1 MLDGPG
7 VHTPLE
13 RKMRIIYS
21 MSLFCFL
28 ISCVL
33 SLQFPAAVDKRIR
46 KTLLDVLKRFHR
58 NDFPNDLVLNLD
70 HEVMLEMLP
79 NEVMAETV
87 GSFMDFKSIAA
98 LRMVNTKSVKISHSI
113 VKCCLFNFSPYFLF
127 DDLFLNDLLL
137 YVLDEHFPES
147 SNLSSPFIKDE
158 LQVLIVKFNYDYLNY
173 DAIPRNIY
181 FYLISFINEFVNGP
195 NSTIPITKE
204 SCKIDSIRFMTQ
216 NESPKTLEII
226 KNLQKPT
233 FDSYIDNLEFFAGR
247 PTKEDVATN
256 FEITDIN
263 VWWRQSRS
271 MDSEFLL
278 IISEYFV
285 ENFTTEELMSFC
297 KDAAYAPNSL
307 IIIDHLL
314 SVVSRYEFTDFARK
328 GFVIDSRY
336 SLCVRY
342 SDSRPDRELI
352 LKKVINELPL
362 EDTSAM
368 ETSLILTDPSNIKA
382 VLLHFSVSYSF
393 SNLYQAEL
401 FSICINS
408 PHISVETRSNYF
420 VHSFDSRFIFWDMTL
435 KENPRPF
442 NMFKVFP
449 YTDTFVSLNIIH
461 RADHVTLSIFFELL
475 NSKDPIGLLFML
487 SRKCLIASRLNILD
501 KFDLNKSYHFGMAIR
516 KYDINFNRFI
526 GRTLH
531 FKQIIKELNDPELK
545 NVFSSNPHEFD
556 GEFLPS
562 GSVILIDSN
571 FGAEYFTG
579 W

>member
-1 MLDGPG
+1 
-7 VHTPLE
+7 
-13 RKMRIIYS
+13 MRIAQFFFFIN
-21 MSLFCFL
+21 FTF
-28 ISCVL
+28 IL
-33 SLQFPAAVDKRIR
+33 SLQFPSAVDKRIR
-46 KTLLDVLKRFHR
+46 KTLLDVLKHFHR
-58 NDFPNDLVLNLD
+58 NGFPNDLVLNLD
-70 HEVMLEMLP
+70 HEVMLEKLP

-87 GSFMDFKSIAA
+87 GIFMDFKSIAA
-98 LRMVNTKSVKISHSI
+98 LRMANIKSVKISLSI
-113 VKCCLFNFSPYFLF
+113 VKCRLFNFSPYFLF

-147 SNLSSPFIKDE
+147 SNLSSPFIRDE

-216 NESPKTLEII
+216 NESPKTLEIL
-226 KNLQKPT
+226 KNLT
-233 FDSYIDNLEFFAGR
+233 NIIFGFSMDNLNFFASR
-247 PTKEDVATN
+247 PTKEDVATK
-256 FEITDIN
+256 FGITDIN
-263 VWWRQSRS
+263 VWMRRFHL
-271 MDSEFLL
+271 MDSVFLL

-285 ENFTTEELMSFC
+285 EDYTPEELLIFC
-297 KDAAYAPNSL
+297 KDTAYASHSL
-307 IIIDHLL
+307 IIIDRLF
-314 SVVSRYEFTDFARK
+314 SVVSKYEAIRYTIRSDL
-328 GFVIDSRY
+328 VIDSRY

-342 SDSRPDRELI
+342 PDSSPDCKLI
-352 LKKVINELPL
+352 LKKIMTELPL

-368 ETSLILTDPSNIKA
+368 EASLILTDPRNIEA
-382 VLLHFSVSYSF
+382 VLNHFKWFHSF

-401 FSICINS
+401 FSLCINS
-408 PHISVETRSNYF
+408 LHLSVERRSYDLICFGSN
-420 VHSFDSRFIFWDMTL
+420 FIFLDISL

-442 NMFKVFP
+442 NMFRVFP
-449 YTDTFVSLNIIH
+449 YTNSFVILTIIH
-461 RADHVTLSIFFELL
+461 RADHVTLSKFFELL
-475 NSKDPIGLLFML
+475 NSKDPIVLIFML
-487 SRKCLIASRLNILD
+487 SRQCLIASRLNILD

-531 FKQIIKELNDPELK
+531 FKQIIKELNDPELQ

-562 GSVILIDSN
+562 EPVISIDPN
-571 FGAEYFTG
+571 IGAEYFTG